1 MTTRS
6 ETYPDS
12 SKGFLRRRLL
22 DTFKLLNCGQLRL
35 SDEHGE
41 WTFGTDARDG
51 LVAEIKVNNL
61 RFYRRLALGGSV
73 GAGESYIDG
82 DWDTPNLTDVVRLM
96 TRNRDLLDQ
105 MDSGLASFAAA
116 FLKLWHRKNDN
127 SIEGSQ
133 RNIHAHYD
141 TSNAFF
147 EKVLDRSMMY
157 SCADYR
163 LPGETLEQAQAN
175 KLQRICETLKL
186 TRHDHVLEIGTGW
199 GGFAEYAAKHYGC
212 RVTTTTISQEQH
224 DYAAARFKASGVD
237 SQVTLLLNDYRDLDG
252 QYDKLVSIEMV
263 EAVGENYL
271 DGYFETIHK
280 HLKPGAQA
288 LIQAITIEDWRY
300 EQAVRSVDFMKRHV
314 FPGSFIPCV
323 SVLTDAAAKSKL
335 RLAGLQDI
343 GSSYAGTLKAWND
356 RMFAAWPELTQMGF
370 DQTFKRL
377 WHFYFCYCEG
387 GYREGALSDVQLLF
401 TKSRAN
407 S

>member
-6 ETYPDS
+6 ETYPNAG
-12 SKGFLRRRLL
+12 KGFLRRRLL
-22 DTFKLLNCGQLRL
+22 DTFKLLNHGQLRL
-35 SDEHGE
+35 CDEHGE
-41 WTFGTDARDG
+41 WTFGSQASDN
-51 LVAEIKVNNL
+51 LVAEINVNDL

-116 FLKLWHRKNDN
+116 LLKLWHRKNDN

-141 TSNAFF
+141 TSNEFF
-147 EKVLDRSMMY
+147 EEILDRSMMY
-157 SCADYR
+157 SCADFR
-163 LPGETLEQAQAN
+163 HPGENLEQAQAN
-175 KLQRICETLKL
+175 KLQRICETLNLRK
-186 TRHDHVLEIGTGW
+186 HDHVLEIGTGW

-212 RVTTTTISQEQH
+212 RVTTTTISKEQH
-224 DYAAARFKASGVD
+224 DFAAARFKASGVD
-237 SQVTLLLNDYRDLDG
+237 GQITLLLKDYRDLEG
-252 QYDKLVSIEMV
+252 QYDKVVSIEMV

-271 DGYFETIHK
+271 DGYFDTIHK

-300 EQAVRSVDFMKRHV
+300 EQAVRSVDFIKRHV

-323 SVLTDAAAKSKL
+323 SVLTRSAAESQL
-335 RLAGLQDI
+335 LLSGLQDI
-343 GSSYAGTLKAWND
+343 GSSYADTLKAWNN
-356 RMFAAWPELTQMGF
+356 RMFAAWPKLTQMGF
-370 DQTFKRL
+370 DHTFKRL

-401 TKSRAN
+401 SKSQAKQ
-407 S
+407 